1 MTSARNRPTHS
12 ELITVEVA
20 TLDQHNDPGHVFARA
35 EFQSRTAASS
45 FAVSQAAML
54 SAGREVDRI
63 AAAVNVRSSDG
74 AHTELP
80 FTGTPNELAVVLSSE
95 PGYAAGVRKAQVPA
109 PPAVAEVIARFA
121 DSAPSRIDAPPT
133 APDVSEVRVQ
143 STRPGPIPD
152 SRTVVGVYSTADA
165 KRIASAIAERVGGSV
180 TADPE
185 SQKLTVSH
193 AAPITVHERE
203 AVERRHRIASLRA
216 NIATLDTVRDRDHVA
231 ALSGEL
237 GDLQKR
243 TQSFEP
249 RADIAPIDDPAAQ
262 GQSNVSVAGQ
272 PSTPSMATPSLRAV
286 LNRRP
291 SHPREA
297 TPPVQ
302 SPQPRVAHDLGR

>member
-1 MTSARNRPTHS
+1 MTSPRNRPTRS

-35 EFQSRTAASS
+35 EFQSRTAAAS

-54 SAGREVDRI
+54 SAGREIDRI
-63 AAAVNVRSSDG
+63 AATVSVRARDG

-80 FTGTPNELAVVLSSE
+80 FTGTPNELAVMLSSE

-109 PPAVAEVIARFA
+109 PAAVAEVIARFA
-121 DSAPSRIDAPPT
+121 DSAPSRIDASPT

-143 STRPGPIPD
+143 STRPEPIPD

-165 KRIASAIAERVGGSV
+165 TRIATAIAERVGGSV
-180 TADPE
+180 TADPG
-185 SQKLTVSH
+185 SQTLTVSH
-193 AAPITVHERE
+193 AAPIAAQERE

-216 NIATLDTVRDRDHVA
+216 NIATLDTVRDRDHVS

-237 GDLQKR
+237 DDLQKR
-243 TQSFEP
+243 MQSFEP
-249 RADIAPIDDPAAQ
+249 RPDIAPMDDPAAL
-262 GQSNVSVAGQ
+262 GRSRAPVAGE
-272 PSTPSMATPSLRAV
+272 PAVSSTPPSLRAV
-286 LNRRP
+286 LNRQP

-297 TPPVQ
+297 APPVQ
-302 SPQPRVAHDLGR
+302 SAQPRAAHDLGR